1 MRREWRWLGLGTIVT
16 IQKILAASVIGVGL
30 AGCVATTEVMDKLMA
45 SQEPPSPAIRKAI
58 VNAARDYLAD
68 PYSIRD
74 VEISSVM
81 TTPNPGLQAVCVKFN
96 AKNAVG
102 GYTGRTATAVQLQNG
117 QPIGANQ
124 GAPGCSEPRLKY
136 YPFPESD
143 VLRKL

>member
-1 MRREWRWLGLGTIVT
+1 M
-16 IQKILAASVIGVGL
+16 KIKKLSAASVIGAALG
-30 AGCVATTEVMDKLMA
+30 GCVAASEVMDKLMA

-81 TTPNPGLQAVCVKFN
+81 VAGDTGLHVVCVKFN
-96 AKNAVG
+96 AKNQVG
-102 GYTGRTATAVQLQNG
+102 GYVGRTATAVRLQG
-117 QPIGANQ
+117 LQPVDTTEN
-124 GAPGCSEPRLKY
+124 APGCSEPRLKY
-136 YPFPESD
+136 YSFPESD